1 MQRRKLIG
9 GVAAGAV
16 AAPLTA
22 LATTTTAHAEAIDK
36 VKDHKSTSTEGN
48 AIVGS
53 IDPTENAY
61 GKTYTA
67 TVDLSGPPENDEYA
81 TVTVDF
87 RVEVT
92 NGQGTFQAFTAADVE
107 NLVTAMLSSYRS
119 QFAGAS
125 SPRPVR
131 FTEQVT
137 LTATTNLS

>member
-1 MQRRKLIG
+1 MQRRRLIS

-16 AAPLTA
+16 AVPLTA
-22 LATTTTAHAEAIDK
+22 LATTSTANAQDVDK
-36 VKDHKSTSTEGN
+36 VKHRQSTSTEGS
-48 AIVGS
+48 AIVGN
-53 IDPTENAY
+53 IDPTEDAY
-61 GKTYTA
+61 GKSYTA

-92 NGQGTFQAFTAADVE
+92 NGQGTFQAFTAADME
-107 NLVTAMLSSYRS
+107 NLVTQLLSSYRS
-119 QFAGAS
+119 QFAGSAS
-125 SPRPVR
+125 ANPVR

>member
-16 AAPLTA
+16 AVPLTA
-22 LATTTTAHAEAIDK
+22 MATTTAANAEDVEQ
-36 VKDHKSTSTEGN
+36 VKQRKSTSAEGN
-48 AIVGS
+48 AVVGS

-61 GKTYTA
+61 GRTYTA

-92 NGQGTFQAFTAADVE
+92 NGQGTFHPFTAADLE
-107 NLVTAMLSSYRS
+107 NLVTAMMSSYRS
-119 QFAGAS
+119 QFAAS
-125 SPRPVR
+125 SSADAVR

>member
-16 AAPLTA
+16 AVPLTA
-22 LATTTTAHAEAIDK
+22 LATTTTANAED
-36 VKDHKSTSTEGN
+36 VEQVRQHQSTSTEGT

-61 GKTYTA
+61 GRTYTA

-92 NGQGTFQAFTAADVE
+92 NGQGTFHPFTAADLE

-119 QFAGAS
+119 QFAAAS
-125 SPRPVR
+125 SPDPVR